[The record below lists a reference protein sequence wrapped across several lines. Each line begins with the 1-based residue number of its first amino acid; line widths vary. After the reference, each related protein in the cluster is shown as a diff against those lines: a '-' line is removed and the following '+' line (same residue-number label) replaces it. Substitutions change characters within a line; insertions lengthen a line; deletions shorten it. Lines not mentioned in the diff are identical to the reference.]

1 MRVLLSGGGT
11 AGHVNPALAIAQTIQ
26 RNSPSSEFA
35 YVTTKKGIEK
45 RLVPYKQ
52 YEINVTGLK
61 RSFSFSNLKTIF
73 LTFNAISECK
83 KIIKDFN
90 PDIIVGTGGYACYP
104 VIYAGKSLGVKTVLH
119 ESNAL
124 PGKAIRML
132 EDKVDKIFLN
142 FKEAERYF
150 KNKDKLVYSGNPIR
164 EGFGTLNKDEAR
176 RRLGIKEKYVVL
188 CYGGSLGATA
198 INEGAIQV
206 IENLIKDDKE
216 IRFVWA
222 SGKREYKEMYYLLR
236 DKGLEKLKNLDF
248 NEYIYDMPEKIAS
261 ADVVICRA
269 GAMSISEMAFSG
281 KCAIF
286 IPSPNVV
293 DNHQYKNAYALS
305 SASAGI
311 LMAESEIY
319 NLTDT
324 VKELL
329 EDDAKRQSFS
339 KRIRTF
345 SVKESNKIIYEEI
358 RKLVK
363 DSKSSR
369 KN

>member
-1 MRVLLSGGGT
+1 
-11 AGHVNPALAIAQTIQ
+11 
-26 RNSPSSEFA
+26 
-35 YVTTKKGIEK
+35 
-45 RLVPYKQ
+45 
-52 YEINVTGLK
+52 
-61 RSFSFSNLKTIF
+61 
-73 LTFNAISECK
+73 
-83 KIIKDFN
+83 
-90 PDIIVGTGGYACYP
+90 
-104 VIYAGKSLGVKTVLH
+104 
-119 ESNAL
+119 
-124 PGKAIRML
+124 
-132 EDKVDKIFLN
+132 
-142 FKEAERYF
+142 
-150 KNKDKLVYSGNPIR
+150 
-164 EGFGTLNKDEAR
+164 
-176 RRLGIKEKYVVL
+176 
-188 CYGGSLGATA
+188 
-198 INEGAIQV
+198 
-206 IENLIKDDKE
+206 
-216 IRFVWA
+216 
-222 SGKREYKEMYYLLR
+222 MYYLLR

-293 DNHQYKNAYALS
+293 DNHQYKNAYTLS

-329 EDDAKRQSFS
+329 EDDLKRQSYS

-363 DSKSSR
+363 DFKSSR

>member
-1 MRVLLSGGGT
+1 MRKILKCFILVFVASLLV
-11 AGHVNPALAIAQTIQ
+11 VNVQA
-26 RNSPSSEFA
+26 SSELSW
-35 YVTTKKGIEK
+35 YCKRTPDHSQPLLDSSLNIVEKYDVVWIDKKHCKMDGDK
-45 RLVPYKQ
+45 VVY
-52 YEINVTGLK
+52 
-61 RSFSFSNLKTIF
+61 
-73 LTFNAISECK
+73 LTFDAGYENGNVE
-83 KIIKDFN
+83 KILDALDEENVK
-90 PDIIVGTGGYACYP
+90 GTFF
-104 VIYAGKSLGVKTVLH
+104 VL
-119 ESNAL
+119 ENIL
-124 PGKAIRML
+124 L
-132 EDKVDKIFLN
+132 
-142 FKEAERYF
+142 
-150 KNKDKLVYSGNPIR
+150 KNH
-164 EGFGTLNKDEAR
+164 
-176 RRLGIKEKYVVL
+176 
-188 CYGGSLGATA
+188 
-198 INEGAIQV
+198 
-206 IENLIKDDKE
+206 NLIKRMIDGGHLIANHTSKH
-216 IRFVWA
+216 
-222 SGKREYKEMYYLLR
+222 
-236 DKGLEKLKNLDF
+236 KN
-248 NEYIYDMPEKIAS
+248 MARIAS

-363 DSKSSR
+363 DSKSPR